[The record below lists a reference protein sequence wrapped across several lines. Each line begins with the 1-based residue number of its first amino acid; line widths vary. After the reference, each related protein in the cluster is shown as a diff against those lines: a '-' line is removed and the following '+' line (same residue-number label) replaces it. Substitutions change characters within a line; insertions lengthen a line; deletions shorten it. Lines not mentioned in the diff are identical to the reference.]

1 MRRHCLRLAVAALL
15 ISSTIV
21 TVSAAGSH
29 VQHFFRVVDANGQP
43 VQYGYICLT
52 PQGLTQRCAAIDPF
66 GPTSFLLPEHIQD
79 ATVTVY
85 VRGFEHTEAL
95 RLERRSTP
103 YVIVIP
109 VG

>member
-1 MRRHCLRLAVAALL
+1 L

-21 TVSAAGSH
+21 TVSAAGSHVQGSH

-43 VQYGYICLT
+43 VQYGSICLA

-66 GPTSFLLPEHIQD
+66 GPTSFLVPEHIQD